1 MFTVSE
7 TFFSLEIQ
15 PRFNETDALGH
26 INNTILPV
34 WNEAGRTPIFKIF
47 NPHLNLD
54 KWDLI
59 VAGFNISFLSPTN
72 YGSSVTIKTW
82 VSRVG
87 NSSFELTQ
95 QSWQQGKQTSETK
108 TTMVHYDYSIDKSQ
122 PISDEVK
129 LQLLKLTGE

>member
-1 MFTVSE
+1 MSE
-7 TFFSLEIQ
+7 TFFSIEIQ

-34 WNEAGRTPIFKIF
+34 WNEAGRTPIFEIF
-47 NPHLNLD
+47 NPSLNLA

-59 VAGFNISFLSPTN
+59 VAGFNIAYLSPTN
-72 YGSSVTIKTW
+72 YGSPVTIKTW

-87 NSSFELTQ
+87 TSSFELTQ
-95 QSWQQGKQTSETK
+95 QSWQKGKQTSETK
-108 TTMVHYDYSIDKSQ
+108 TTMVHYDYNLDKSQ

-129 LQLLKLTGE
+129 QQLLKLTGD